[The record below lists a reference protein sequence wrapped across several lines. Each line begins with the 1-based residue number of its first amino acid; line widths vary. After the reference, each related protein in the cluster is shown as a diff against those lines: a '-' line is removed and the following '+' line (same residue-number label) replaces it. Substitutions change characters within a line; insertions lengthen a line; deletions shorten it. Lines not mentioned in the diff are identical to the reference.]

1 MSKLMQKMQQ
11 IKDRAGYEYS
21 LVARAED
28 ARRNGLESFVA
39 FEEDGTPVVVR
50 KGQNVKSSFFT
61 DGEGRWASLI
71 NSSKP
76 EKVAKAL
83 KKPENPA
90 IVISDG
96 ELVCQW
102 VPMIGIKWHDDQ
114 GRIFFLISKWDR
126 EELEADGLG
135 YVTAESDGTYE
146 NITYLAFDGE
156 KTVDVPRVL
165 YNEKNKAFKVGAN
178 VKSMA
183 YAEMRKRCNAG
194 IFRKNVGRPVYARQ
208 TETGELIMAHTFGAY
223 EAAEKAKGNGSWL
236 VDYVDGGNGGWEVS
250 AEEFFKRY
258 EFATVAED
266 GRAVFL
272 PTSAK
277 SVWVHLLGNFIFCIP
292 QWGDSMVAMSNPQI
306 NVTNPDDVYACSY
319 VEFYGVEG
327 ISGAYELVM
336 TLYLGAPEP
345 VILEFQ
351 KTLEGYLN
359 TTFGIPK
366 SLISASNLSNFLKET
381 MGVPQ
386 EQTVLQGKI
395 EKSIA

>member
-1 MSKLMQKMQQ
+1 MKNMT
-11 IKDRAGYEYS
+11 IIDRAGFEYK
-21 LVARAED
+21 LVSNADEARK
-28 ARRNGLESFVA
+28 NGLQSFVA
-39 FEEDGTPVVVR
+39 FEDNGTPVVMR
-50 KGQNVKSSFFT
+50 NGQPAKSSFFT

-76 EKVAKAL
+76 EKVEKAL

-90 IVISDG
+90 IVLKDG

-102 VPMIGIKWHDDQ
+102 VPMTGIKWHDDL
-114 GRIFFLISKWDR
+114 GRIFFLISKWDK

-135 YVTAESDGTYE
+135 YITAESDGTYE
-146 NITYLAFDGE
+146 NIRYIANDGKQE
-156 KTVDVPRVL
+156 VEVPQVL

-178 VKSMA
+178 VKAMA

-194 IFRKNVGRPVYARQ
+194 IFRKNVGRPVYARK

-223 EAAEKAKGNGSWL
+223 EAAEVAKGNGAWL
-236 VDYVDGGNGGWEVS
+236 VDYVEGGNGGWEVS
-250 AEEFFKRY
+250 EKEFFARY
-258 EFATVAED
+258 EFAAVAED
-266 GRAVFL
+266 GRAIFL

-277 SVWVHLLGNFIFCIP
+277 SVWIHLLGSYIFCIP
-292 QWGDSMVAMSNPQI
+292 QWGDSMVAMTNPQV

-319 VEFYGVEG
+319 VEFYGTENV
-327 ISGAYELVM
+327 SGAYELVM
-336 TLYLGAPEP
+336 ILYLGAPEP

-351 KTLEGYLN
+351 ETLEGYLN

-366 SLISASNLSNFLKET
+366 SEITASNLSNFLKET

-386 EQTVLQGKI
+386 ELEVLQGKVT
-395 EKSIA
+395 KAIA

>member
-1 MSKLMQKMQQ
+1 MGKSMQ
-11 IKDRAGYEYS
+11 IFDRANFEYT
-21 LVARAED
+21 LVAKAKE
-28 ARRNGLESFVA
+28 ARDNGLTSFVA
-39 FEEDGTPVVVR
+39 FENDGTPVVIR
-50 KGQNVKSSFFT
+50 NGKPAKSTFFT
-61 DGEGRWASLI
+61 DGEGKWASLI

-76 EKVAKAL
+76 EKVEKAL

-90 IVISDG
+90 IVLKDG
-96 ELVCQW
+96 ELICQW

-135 YVTAESDGTYE
+135 FITAESDGTYE

-156 KTVDVPRVL
+156 KMVDVPRVL
-165 YNEKNKAFKVGAN
+165 YNERNKAFTVGAN
-178 VKSMA
+178 VKAMA

-223 EAAEKAKGNGSWL
+223 EAAEKAKGNGAWL

-258 EFATVAED
+258 EFAAVAED
-266 GRAVFL
+266 GRAIFL

-277 SVWVHLLGNFIFCIP
+277 SVWIHLLGSYIFCIP
-292 QWGDSMVAMSNPQI
+292 QWGDSMVAMTNPQV

-319 VEFYGVEG
+319 VEFYGTENV
-327 ISGAYELVM
+327 SGAYELVM
-336 TLYLGAPEP
+336 VLYLGAPEP

-351 KTLEGYLN
+351 ETLEGYLN
-359 TTFGIPK
+359 STFGIPK
-366 SLISASNLSNFLKET
+366 SVITASNLSNFLKET

-386 EQTVLQGKI
+386 ELSVLQGKLT
-395 EKSIA
+395 KAVA

>member
-1 MSKLMQKMQQ
+1 MTQ
-11 IKDRAGYEYS
+11 IFDRAGFSYE
-21 LVARAED
+21 LVANANDARAEKI
-28 ARRNGLESFVA
+28 NNFVA
-39 FEEDGTPVVVR
+39 FESNGTPVVVR
-50 KGQNVKSSFFT
+50 EGKTVKSSFFT

-76 EKVAKAL
+76 EKVEKAL

-90 IVISDG
+90 IVLKDG

-135 YVTAESDGTYE
+135 YITAESDGTYE

-156 KTVDVPRVL
+156 KMVDVPRVL
-165 YNEKNKAFKVGAN
+165 YNERNKAFTVGAN
-178 VKSMA
+178 VKAMA

-194 IFRKNVGRPVYARQ
+194 IFRKNVGRPVYARK

-223 EAAEKAKGNGSWL
+223 EAAEVAKGNGAWL
-236 VDYVDGGNGGWEVS
+236 VDYVEGGNGGWEVS
-250 AEEFFKRY
+250 EKEFFARY
-258 EFATVAED
+258 EFAAVAED
-266 GRAVFL
+266 GRAIFM

-277 SVWVHLLGNFIFCIP
+277 SVWIHLLGSYIFCIP
-292 QWGDSMVAMSNPQI
+292 QWGDSMVAMTNPQV

-319 VEFYGVEG
+319 VEFYGTENV
-327 ISGAYELVM
+327 SGAYELVM
-336 TLYLGAPEP
+336 VLYLGAPEP

-351 KTLEGYLN
+351 ETLEGYLN

-366 SLISASNLSNFLKET
+366 SVITASNLSNFLKET

-386 EQTVLQGKI
+386 ELEVLQGRVTK
-395 EKSIA
+395 AVA